1 MIRPL
6 RANPNPHYR
15 RVEYSETKENLLILG
30 VTLGSVIGLATWWHS
45 VQQNDLRRMEREAF
59 EFEKKASALQAKTA
73 REYTREYVPAA
84 RKYV

>member
-1 MIRPL
+1 MIRTP

-30 VTLGSVIGLATWWHS
+30 VTLGSVAAISAWWRS

-59 EFEKKASALQAKTA
+59 EFEKKASALKAKTA